1 MKIIAR
7 ILLLLS
13 LFIPVA
19 VCSQL
24 RLPAILSSGM
34 VLQQHDSAVLWGWAG
49 PGEKV
54 FVTTGWDN
62 RTDSTTATSGAT
74 WRMRV
79 KTPAAGGPYTITL
92 RSRNT
97 IRLDDVMVGEVWVCS
112 GQSNMEWSYN
122 NGAKDIRPELAQC
135 YTPNIRFYHIPKT
148 TAAAAQDDTKAQ
160 WTVCDSNTL
169 KSFTAVGYFFGK
181 KLQEQLHVPIGLINA
196 SWGGTP
202 AETWTPASLVEAD
215 AGLKAAAGQLQPSK
229 WWPVQPGLAWN
240 AMIAPITPFNI
251 AGAIWYQG
259 ESNTGTNSSYR
270 QLFTTM
276 IDAWRKEWS
285 KAFPFYY
292 VQIAPFK
299 YGNEYV
305 GALLREAQTKALSH
319 PNTGM
324 VVITDLV
331 DSVTN
336 IHPSQKHEVGYRL
349 AAWALAE
356 TYHRTGIHYK
366 SPQFK
371 AAEKKGDKLVLS
383 FDNVPTTLVA
393 RDKAVTGFY
402 VSGAQ
407 EAWYPA
413 DASIEKDRVIIKSK
427 SVKDPVYVRYGFS
440 NTLIGNVFSAEGLPL
455 CPFRSDEWQVE
466 QKKL

>member
-1 MKIIAR
+1 MKSKSR
-7 ILLLLS
+7 FFLFLP
-13 LFIPVA
+13 LFIPAV

-34 VLQQHDSAVLWGWAG
+34 VLQQNDSAALWGWAG

-62 RTDSTTATSGAT
+62 RTDSTIVSSGAT

-97 IRLDDVMVGEVWVCS
+97 IRLEDVMMGEVWVCS
-112 GQSNMEWSYN
+112 GQSNMEWSFY
-122 NGAKDIRPELAQC
+122 NGAKDIGPELAHC
-135 YTPNIRFYHIPKT
+135 YTKNIRFYHIPKT
-148 TAAAAQDDTKAQ
+148 TATGAQDDTKAQ

-169 KSFTAVGYFFGK
+169 KSFSAVGYFFGK
-181 KLQEQLHVPIGLINA
+181 KLQEQLQVPIGLINA

-202 AETWTPASLVEAD
+202 AEAWTPAEIVQGDTL
-215 AGLKAAAGQLQPSK
+215 LKAAAGRLQPSK

-240 AMIAPITPFNI
+240 AMVAPITSFKI

-270 QLFTTM
+270 QLLTTM
-276 IDAWRKEWS
+276 IDAWRQAWN

-292 VQIAPFK
+292 VQIAPYK
-299 YGNEYV
+299 YGNENIA
-305 GALLREAQTKALSH
+305 ALLREAQTKAMQH

-336 IHPSQKHEVGYRL
+336 IHPSQKHDVGYRL
-349 AAWALAE
+349 AGWALAE
-356 TYHRTGIHYK
+356 TYHRTGIYYK

-383 FDNVPTTLVA
+383 FDNLPTTLVA
-393 RDKAVTGFY
+393 RGKPITGFY

-407 EAWYPA
+407 QAWYPA
-413 DASIEKDRVIIKSK
+413 EASIEKDKVIIKSK
-427 SVKDPVYVRYGFS
+427 AVMDPVFVRYGFS

-466 QKKL
+466 QGKL